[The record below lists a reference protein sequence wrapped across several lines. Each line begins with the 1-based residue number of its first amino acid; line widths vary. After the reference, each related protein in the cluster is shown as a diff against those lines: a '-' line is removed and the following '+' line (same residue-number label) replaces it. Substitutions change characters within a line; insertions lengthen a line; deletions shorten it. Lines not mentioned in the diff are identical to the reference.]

1 MASNSSESRLPYL
14 VRSGATLDHL
24 ENPVE
29 ADEAAGSQI
38 VTDSASEERT
48 GLMVHPRL
56 TV

>member
-1 MASNSSESRLPYL
+1 MASNSSESRQPYL

-48 GLMVHPRL
+48 GLMVHP
-56 TV
+56 